1 MELQQVKTYLEK
13 THQNY
18 IDMVNQN
25 IQYFNSEPNDNK
37 VMKDFFLQKATEY
50 TNKADA
56 ILKIIEFINS

>member
-1 MELQQVKTYLEK
+1 MELQQVKIYLEK

-25 IQYFNSEPNDNK
+25 IEYFNSEPNDNK

-50 TNKADA
+50 TNKAYA
-56 ILKIIEFINS
+56 ILRIIEFINS